1 MRELLTALEE
11 SNRGRKY
18 SGPTKL
24 TRGFSDIQAKA
35 LGKQIDR
42 AMQALA
48 YEQPRAE
55 VIKMLVGPGVD
66 RSVAELLVDLATHQL
81 NHG

>member
-18 SGPTKL
+18 PGPTI
-24 TRGFSDIQAKA
+24 TRGFSDHQAKTM
-35 LGKQIDR
+35 GKQIDR

-48 YEQPRAE
+48 YEQPREE
-55 VIKMLVGPGVD
+55 VIKMLVGPGVN
-66 RSVAELLVDLATHQL
+66 RSVAELLVDLATYQL